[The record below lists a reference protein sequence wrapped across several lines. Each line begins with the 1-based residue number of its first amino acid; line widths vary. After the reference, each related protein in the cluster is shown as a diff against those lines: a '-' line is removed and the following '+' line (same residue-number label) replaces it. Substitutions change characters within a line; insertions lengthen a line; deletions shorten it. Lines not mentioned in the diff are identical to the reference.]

1 MDARTKRFIEKQ
13 LEDYPSMIERINKR
27 KLELKYP
34 INLIDENIGGSSGG
48 GISNPTER
56 AVMTLAEDIKLQKLE
71 ETKEAIETVLDT
83 LDINSYMLIE
93 LKYWVKPQVRT
104 WDGIALQVGY
114 SRRHCFTIRDNVLDM
129 LAEKLGYN

>member
-1 MDARTKRFIEKQ
+1 MDIVTKRFLEKQ
-13 LEDYPSMIERINKR
+13 LRDYPSMIERINKR

-56 AVMTLAEDIKLQKLE
+56 TVMTLVEDIKLQKLE
-71 ETKEAIETVLDT
+71 ETKEAIESVLDT
-83 LDINSYMLIE
+83 LDINSYTLIE

-129 LAEKLGYN
+129 LAEKLGYD